1 MDKIDFLY
9 IYIRKIQ
16 IIILLISLIIKV
28 GDFMNEKIEAL
39 REKLKNLDLQ
49 GMIITNPINIR
60 YLTNINAEGVLL
72 LTRREN
78 VYITDGRYMEVV
90 NKALTIDDEIIVYDF
105 KELTREDYE
114 NFFTFC
120 ENVGFE
126 EGDLTYAKYK
136 EYMHKYK
143 INNFEET
150 EGLLEKMRIVKKE
163 EEIDCIK
170 KACLITDNCFEY
182 IKKFIKIGMTEK
194 EIAFEIEKF
203 FLMNGADGLAFDT
216 IVASGANSS
225 MPHAVP
231 TDKKIED
238 GDPITIDMGCKYKG
252 YCSDMTRTVF
262 AGHVPQYMKPVY
274 DLVLKNQLRV
284 LEELKEGANIKLIAK
299 GVESD
304 FKLNGANMVHS
315 LGHGVGLDIHEY
327 PFMNTKYD
335 FLLKENM
342 IVTDEPGIYIPS
354 RFGVRIEDTVLIT
367 KYASQNLTMSE
378 KGYVIVGL

>member
-1 MDKIDFLY
+1 
-9 IYIRKIQ
+9 
-16 IIILLISLIIKV
+16 
-28 GDFMNEKIEAL
+28 MNEKIEAL
-39 REKLKNLDLQ
+39 RERLKNLDLQ

-78 VYITDGRYMEVV
+78 VYITDGRYMEIV
-90 NKALTIDDEIIVYDF
+90 NQALTVDDEIIVYDF

-126 EGDLTYAKYK
+126 ENNLTYAQYK

-150 EGLLEKMRIVKKE
+150 EGLIEKFRITKKE

-170 KACLITDNCFEY
+170 KACLITDNCFEH

-194 EIAFEIEKF
+194 EIAFEIERY
-203 FLMNGADGLAFDT
+203 FLTNGADSLAFDT
-216 IVASGANSS
+216 IVASGPNSS

-231 TDKKIED
+231 TDRKIED

-262 AGHVPQYMKPVY
+262 AGHIPQYMKPVY

-284 LEELKEGANIKLIAK
+284 QEELKEGANIKLIAK
-299 GVESD
+299 SVESE

-315 LGHGVGLDIHEY
+315 LGHGVGLDIHEF
-327 PFMNTKYD
+327 PFMSTKHD
-335 FLLKENM
+335 FILRENM
-342 IVTDEPGIYIPS
+342 VVTDEPGIYIPT

-367 KYASQNLTMSE
+367 KYASQNLTLSE
-378 KGYVIVGL
+378 KGYVVVGN

>member
-1 MDKIDFLY
+1 
-9 IYIRKIQ
+9 
-16 IIILLISLIIKV
+16 
-28 GDFMNEKIEAL
+28 MNEKIELL

-72 LTRREN
+72 ITRREN

-90 NKALTIDDEIIVYDF
+90 NNALTIDDEIIVYDF
-105 KELTREDYE
+105 KELTKEDYE

-126 EGDLTYAKYK
+126 EANLTYARYK

-150 EGLLEKMRIVKKE
+150 EGLLEKLRIIKKD
-163 EEIDCIK
+163 EEIDNIK
-170 KACLITDNCFEY
+170 KACIITDNCFEH
-182 IKKFIKIGMTEK
+182 IRKFIKIGMTEK

-203 FLMNGADGLAFDT
+203 FLTNGADALAFDT
-216 IVASGANSS
+216 IVASGPNSS
-225 MPHAVP
+225 MPHAIP
-231 TDKKIED
+231 TDRKIED
-238 GDPITIDMGCKYKG
+238 GDPITIDMGCKYNG

-284 LEELKEGANIKLIAK
+284 QEELKEGANIKLISK
-299 GVESD
+299 SVESE
-304 FKLNGANMVHS
+304 FKLNGANMIHS
-315 LGHGVGLDIHEY
+315 LGHGVGLDVHEY
-327 PFMNTKYD
+327 PFMNSKHD
-335 FLLKENM
+335 FILKENM
-342 IVTDEPGIYIPS
+342 VVTDEPGIYIPT
-354 RFGVRIEDTVLIT
+354 RFGVRIEDTILIT
-367 KYASQNLTMSE
+367 KYASQNLTMSD
-378 KGYVIVGL
+378 KGYVVVG

>member
-1 MDKIDFLY
+1 
-9 IYIRKIQ
+9 
-16 IIILLISLIIKV
+16 
-28 GDFMNEKIEAL
+28 MNEKIEAL

-49 GMIITNPINIR
+49 GMIITNPKNIR

-90 NKALTIDDEIIVYDF
+90 NQALTIDDEIIVYDV
-105 KELTREDYE
+105 KELTKEDYE

-126 EGDLTYAKYK
+126 ENHLTYAQYK

-150 EGLLEKMRIVKKE
+150 EGLLEKFRIIKQE
-163 EEIDCIK
+163 EEIENIK
-170 KACLITDNCFEY
+170 KACLLTDKCFEH
-182 IKKFIKIGMTEK
+182 IRKFIKIGMTEK
-194 EIAFEIEKF
+194 EIAFEIERF
-203 FLMNGADGLAFDT
+203 FLTNGADCLAFET
-216 IVASGANSS
+216 IVASGPNSS

-231 TDKKIED
+231 TDRKIED
-238 GDPITIDMGCKYKG
+238 GDPITIDMGCKYNG

-262 AGHVPQYMKPVY
+262 AGHVPPYMKPVY
-274 DLVLKNQLRV
+274 ELVLKNQLRV
-284 LEELKEGANIKLIAK
+284 LEELKEGANLKLVAK
-299 GVESD
+299 SVESE
-304 FKLNGANMVHS
+304 FKLNGANMLHS

-327 PFMNTKYD
+327 PYMSTKYD
-335 FLLKENM
+335 FILKENM
-342 IVTDEPGIYIPS
+342 IVTDEPGIYIPT

-367 KYASQNLTMSE
+367 KYASQNLTLSE
-378 KGYVIVGL
+378 KGYVIVGI

>member
-1 MDKIDFLY
+1 
-9 IYIRKIQ
+9 
-16 IIILLISLIIKV
+16 
-28 GDFMNEKIEAL
+28 MNEKIEAL

-49 GMIITNPINIR
+49 GMIITNPVNIR

-78 VYITDGRYMEVV
+78 VYITDGRYMEIV

-126 EGDLTYAKYK
+126 ENHLTYAQYK

-150 EGLLEKMRIVKKE
+150 EGLIEKFRIVKKE

-170 KACLITDNCFEY
+170 KACIITDNCFEHL
-182 IKKFIKIGMTEK
+182 KSFIKIGMTEK

-203 FLMNGADGLAFDT
+203 FLTNGADSLAFDT
-216 IVASGANSS
+216 IVASGPNSS

-231 TDKKIED
+231 TDRKIED
-238 GDPITIDMGCKYKG
+238 GDPITIDMGCKYNG

-262 AGHVPQYMKPVY
+262 AGHVPQFMKPVY

-284 LEELKEGANIKLIAK
+284 LEELKEGTNIKLVAK
-299 GVESD
+299 SVESE
-304 FKLNGANMVHS
+304 FKLQGANMVHS

-327 PFMNTKYD
+327 PFMSTKYD
-335 FLLKENM
+335 FILKENM
-342 IVTDEPGIYIPS
+342 VITDEPGIYIPT

-367 KYASQNLTMSE
+367 KYASQNLTMSD
-378 KGYVIVGL
+378 KNYVVVGI

>member
-1 MDKIDFLY
+1 
-9 IYIRKIQ
+9 
-16 IIILLISLIIKV
+16 
-28 GDFMNEKIEAL
+28 MNEKIEAL
-39 REKLKNLDLQ
+39 REKFKNLDLQ
-49 GMIITNPINIR
+49 GMIITNPVNIR

-78 VYITDGRYMEVV
+78 VYITDGRYMETV
-90 NKALTIDDEIIVYDF
+90 NQALTVDDEIIVYDF

-126 EGDLTYAKYK
+126 ENNLTYAQYK

-150 EGLLEKMRIVKKE
+150 EGLLEKFRITKKQ

-170 KACLITDNCFEY
+170 KACLITDNCFEH
-182 IKKFIKIGMTEK
+182 IRKFIKIGMTEK
-194 EIAFEIEKF
+194 EIAFEIERY
-203 FLMNGADGLAFDT
+203 FLTNGADSLAFDT
-216 IVASGANSS
+216 IVASGPNSS

-231 TDKKIED
+231 TDRKIED
-238 GDPITIDMGCKYKG
+238 GDPITIDMGCKYNG

-274 DLVLKNQLRV
+274 ELVLKNQLRV
-284 LEELKEGANIKLIAK
+284 QEELKEGANIKLIAK
-299 GVESD
+299 SVESE
-304 FKLNGANMVHS
+304 FKLNGANMIHS
-315 LGHGVGLDIHEY
+315 LGHGIGLDIHEY
-327 PFMNTKYD
+327 PFMSTKHD
-335 FLLKENM
+335 FILRENM
-342 IVTDEPGIYIPS
+342 VVTDEPGIYIPT

-367 KYASQNLTMSE
+367 KYASQNLTLSE
-378 KGYVIVGL
+378 KGYVVVGN

>member
-1 MDKIDFLY
+1 M
-9 IYIRKIQ
+9 
-16 IIILLISLIIKV
+16 
-28 GDFMNEKIEAL
+28 GDVLNERIEAL
-39 REKLKNLDLQ
+39 RERLRSLDLQ

-60 YLTNINAEGVLL
+60 YLTNIDAEGVLL

-78 VYITDGRYMEVV
+78 VYITDGRYMETV
-90 NKALTIDDEIIVYDF
+90 NNTLTIEDEVIVYDV
-105 KELTREDYE
+105 KELTKEDYE
-114 NFFTFC
+114 NFFIFC

-126 EGDLTYAKYK
+126 ETHLTYAKYK

-150 EGLLEKMRIVKKE
+150 EGLLEKFRIIKKE

-170 KACLITDNCFEY
+170 KACILTDNCFEH
-182 IKKFIKIGMTEK
+182 IRKFIKIGMTEK
-194 EIAFEIEKF
+194 EIAFEIERYF
-203 FLMNGADGLAFDT
+203 ISNGADGLAFNT
-216 IVASGANSS
+216 IVASGVNSS

-231 TDKKIED
+231 SDKKIEN

-262 AGHVPQYMKPVY
+262 AGYVPNFMKPVY

-284 LEELKEGANIKLIAK
+284 AEDMKDGANLKLISK
-299 GVESD
+299 SVESE
-304 FKLNGANMVHS
+304 FKINGANMIHS

-327 PFMNTKYD
+327 PFMSTKYD

-342 IVTDEPGIYIPS
+342 VVTNEPGIYIAG

-367 KYASQNLTMSE
+367 KYASQNLTLSE
-378 KGYVIVGL
+378 KGYVIVG

>member
-1 MDKIDFLY
+1 MK
-9 IYIRKIQ
+9 K
-16 IIILLISLIIKV
+16 
-28 GDFMNEKIEAL
+28 GDVMNEKIEAL
-39 REKLKNLDLQ
+39 REKLKSLDLQ
-49 GMIITNPINIR
+49 GMIITNPISIR
-60 YLTNINAEGVLL
+60 YLSNINAEGILL

-78 VYITDGRYMEVV
+78 VYITDGRYMEAV
-90 NKALTIDDEIIVYDF
+90 NNALTIDDEIIVYDY
-105 KELTREDYE
+105 KELTKEDYE

-126 EGDLTYAKYK
+126 ESNLTYSKYK

-150 EGLLEKMRIVKKE
+150 EGLIEKMRIVKKD

-170 KACLITDNCFEY
+170 KACIITDNCFDY

-203 FLMNGADGLAFDT
+203 FINNGADGLAFDT
-216 IVASGANSS
+216 VVASGANSS
-225 MPHAVP
+225 MPHAIP
-231 TDKKIED
+231 TDKKIEE
-238 GDPITIDMGCKYKG
+238 GDPITIDMGCKYNG

-262 AGHVPQYMKPVY
+262 AGYVPQYMKPVY

-284 LEELKEGANIKLIAK
+284 LEELKEGANLKLISK
-299 GVESD
+299 SVDSE
-304 FKLNGANMVHS
+304 FKLNGTNMVHS

-327 PFMNTKYD
+327 PFMNSRND
-335 FLLKENM
+335 FILKENM
-342 IVTDEPGIYIPS
+342 VVTDEPGIYIPS

-367 KYASQNLTMSE
+367 KYSSQNLTMSE
-378 KGYVIVGL
+378 KGYVIVG